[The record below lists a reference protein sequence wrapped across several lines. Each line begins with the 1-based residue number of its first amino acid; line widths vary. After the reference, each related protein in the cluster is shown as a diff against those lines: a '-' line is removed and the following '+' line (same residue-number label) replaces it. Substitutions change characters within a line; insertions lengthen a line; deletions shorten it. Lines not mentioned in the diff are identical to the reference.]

1 MNKNL
6 LDRTWQFSDSVT
18 LGDLLDFS
26 VTAVKNL
33 FSFDQNTQVF
43 KFEHKDGEYI
53 AKANSRLQSSD
64 PLFEALYTDSFSTDF
79 GISYVGTIQIN
90 SEENSVS
97 ILIPADKSY
106 DPAGKAD
113 KIWVESRQINK
124 LLVFVCVLITAARFG
139 GGSKFIRRLYKVMRP
154 IIEKYYEKKFLF
166 RWMYLQ
172 VKLACLKFEQP
183 PSYTEFINSHVKPDT
198 KEYCENVELV
208 KSGKIERVSIP
219 EEYSIIMKEALG
231 NDMENDELVEGEID
245 LIPQCFSP
253 DIEEDEVPNV
263 QEIQRDLKKV
273 RERYESELKG
283 WMKKANDLAGHK
295 KLNVDNFSIEKAF
308 KPQCPVF

>member
-6 LDRTWQFSDSVT
+6 LDRTWQFSDSVS

-33 FSFDQNTQVF
+33 FSFDQNTRVF

-53 AKANSRLQSSD
+53 AKANSKLTSHS
-64 PLFEALYTDSFSTDF
+64 PLFEALYSDSFSTDF
-79 GISYVGTIQIN
+79 GISYVGTIQIT
-90 SEENSVS
+90 SEQSSVS

-124 LLVFVCVLITAARFG
+124 LIVFVCVLITAARFG
-139 GGSKFIRRLYKVMRP
+139 ASSKFIRRLYKVMRP
-154 IIEKYYEKKFLF
+154 IFEKYYEKKFLF

-183 PSYTEFINSHVKPDT
+183 PSYTEYINLQGKPDT
-198 KEYCENVELV
+198 KEYCESVEMV

-219 EEYSIIMKEALG
+219 EEYSIIMKESLG
-231 NDMENDELVEGEID
+231 DELENEEEVEGVID
-245 LIPQCFSP
+245 LQAQCFSP

-263 QEIQRDLKKV
+263 QEIQKDLVKV
-273 RERYESELKG
+273 KERYESELKD
-283 WMKKANDLAGHK
+283 WIKKTGDLTGHK
-295 KLNVDNFSIEKAF
+295 KLNIDNFSIEKAF